1 MRLNMKERHRVEQLL
16 ERYMAGDTGSKE
28 EAELRCYFERHG
40 NNIPDEWR
48 AYRAMFAFVDIE
60 QRRVHS
66 LSATVTRPTQHVRRY
81 VTIAAAAVAAVVIVL
96 AGISGWHG
104 RSVQGCYVI
113 VDGKVYTNQAMVE
126 AEALEALQ
134 AVSVDQDDCFGAL
147 DMMK

>member
-1 MRLNMKERHRVEQLL
+1 MKLNMTEKHRMEQLL
-16 ERYMAGDTGSKE
+16 ERYMAGDTSSRE
-28 EAELRCYFERHG
+28 EAELRCCFERHG
-40 NNIPDEWR
+40 NDIPDEWR

-60 QRRVHS
+60 RRVDS
-66 LSATVTRPTQHVRRY
+66 LSTTVTRPARHVRRY

-96 AGISGWHG
+96 AGLNGWRDQPAH
-104 RSVQGCYVI
+104 GCYVV
-113 VDGKVYTNQAMVE
+113 VDGKVYTDQAMVE